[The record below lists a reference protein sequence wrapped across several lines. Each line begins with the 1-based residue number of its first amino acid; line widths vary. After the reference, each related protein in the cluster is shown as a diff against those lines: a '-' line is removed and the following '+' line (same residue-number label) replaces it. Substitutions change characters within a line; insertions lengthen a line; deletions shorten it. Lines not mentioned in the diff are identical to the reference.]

1 MCQPLKLLAV
11 SARRL
16 PSPYGP
22 PTFRRR
28 SAAAP
33 RAVKNQ
39 LNQLRLDL
47 PVLAP
52 MAHVRFCL
60 RYHEECEVRQVDFR
74 RRNIALTPKRWN
86 ELNAVNRKVNREI
99 VPEPNSGGVMA
110 EEWLLS
116 PKAGDCND
124 YAVTK
129 RHILIAHGWPS
140 RALLLSEVV
149 APSGQHHLVL
159 VVRTKNADLVLDNL
173 NANVRPVSMTY
184 RQYKW
189 VRIEIAAKSEILG
202 ERPYPQRVALAGEVS
217 PLRRRGLKLH
227 RSAFTL
233 RERKTYRAGTDQ
245 TWRCSQ

>member
-1 MCQPLKLLAV
+1 MCQPLKLLTVGAALAV
-11 SARRL
+11 AVWSSDL
-16 PSPYGP
+16 Q
-22 PTFRRR
+22 
-28 SAAAP
+28 AAFLAVP

-99 VPEPNSGGVMA
+99 VPEPNLGGVMA

-149 APSGQHHLVL
+149 TPSGQHHLLL

-173 NANVRPVSMTY
+173 SANVRPVSTTY

-189 VRIEIAAKSEILG
+189 VRIES
-202 ERPYPQRVALAGEVS
+202 PQNPRFWASVRIRRVLHLAGEVS
-217 PLRRRGLKLH
+217 PLH
-227 RSAFTL
+227 DA
-233 RERKTYRAGTDQ
+233 D
-245 TWRCSQ
+245 

>member
-1 MCQPLKLLAV
+1 MRQPLKLLAV
-11 SARRL
+11 SVKLLAVSVIL
-16 PSPYGP
+16 VVAIWSSDLQAA
-22 PTFRRR
+22 FR
-28 SAAAP
+28 AAP
-33 RAVKNQ
+33 RAVTNQ

-74 RRNIALTPKRWN
+74 RRNIALTPNRWK
-86 ELNAVNRKVNREI
+86 ELNVVNRKVNREI
-99 VPEPNSGGVMA
+99 IPEPNSGGVMA

-129 RHILIAHGWPS
+129 RHLLIAHGWPS
-140 RALLLSEVV
+140 RVLLLSEVV
-149 APSGQHHLVL
+149 VPSGQHHLVL

-184 RQYKW
+184 RQYQW
-189 VRIEIAAKSEILG
+189 VRIES
-202 ERPYPQRVALAGEVS
+202 PQNPRFWATVRASSMLRVADA
-217 PLRRRGLKLH
+217 
-227 RSAFTL
+227 
-233 RERKTYRAGTDQ
+233 D
-245 TWRCSQ
+245 